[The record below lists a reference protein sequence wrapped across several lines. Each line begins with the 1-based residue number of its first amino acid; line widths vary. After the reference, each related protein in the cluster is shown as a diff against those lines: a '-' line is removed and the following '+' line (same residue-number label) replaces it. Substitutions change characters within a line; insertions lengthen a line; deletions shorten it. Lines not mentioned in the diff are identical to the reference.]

1 MTNMETLFIG
11 YPPCSTCK
19 KAYKALQDLGIEAT
33 YRNLRANFHIS
44 MPLHKCPQNRMIAA
58 FLEIVNQ

>member
-1 MTNMETLFIG
+1 MDSGGVYYEIR
-11 YPPCSTCK
+11 YC
-19 KAYKALQDLGIEAT
+19 
-33 YRNLRANFHIS
+33 NLRANFHIS